1 MIIKGAEPFFLP
13 GSHKGVLLVH
23 GFTGSPSEMI
33 LLGNDLY
40 KRGYTVLG
48 VRLAGHGTSVE
59 EMAKTTWQQWY
70 HSVCDGYHLLRGF
83 CDEISVVGLSMGGL
97 LSIRLGIDFPVKK
110 VVSMSA
116 PVFIANER
124 NLRFLPPLE
133 RSAGRYHRKNRRHL
147 PELAKRY
154 NVSYNKIP
162 LVCVHQLMDI
172 IAKTKAILPQLEK
185 PILIVQSENDHT
197 VFIMIIKG
205 AEPFFLPGSHK
216 GVLLVHGFTGSP
228 SEMILLGNDLYKRGY
243 TVLGVRL
250 AGHGTSVEEMAKTTW
265 QQWYHSVCDGY
276 HLLRGFCDEIS
287 VVGLSMGGLLSIR
300 LGIDFPVKKVVSMSA
315 PVFIANERNLRFLP
329 PLERSAGRYHRK
341 NRRHLPELAKRYNV
355 SYNKIPLVCVHQLM
369 DIIAKT
375 KAILPQLEKPILIVQ
390 SENDHTVKAE
400 SGQYIFDHVQSKE
413 KKLFKI
419 ELSGHLVT
427 LDVEHDKV
435 FKEINDFLK
444 FGAM

>member
-40 KRGYTVLG
+40 KQGYTVLG
-48 VRLAGHGTSVE
+48 IRLAGHGTNVE

-83 CDEISVVGLSMGGL
+83 CDEISVIGLSMGGL

-124 NLRFLPPLE
+124 NLRLLPPLE

-162 LVCVHQLMDI
+162 LVCIYQLLDI
-172 IAKTKAILPQLEK
+172 IAKTKTILPQMEK
-185 PILIVQSENDHT
+185 PILV
-197 VFIMIIKG
+197 
-205 AEPFFLPGSHK
+205 
-216 GVLLVHGFTGSP
+216 
-228 SEMILLGNDLYKRGY
+228 
-243 TVLGVRL
+243 
-250 AGHGTSVEEMAKTTW
+250 
-265 QQWYHSVCDGY
+265 
-276 HLLRGFCDEIS
+276 
-287 VVGLSMGGLLSIR
+287 
-300 LGIDFPVKKVVSMSA
+300 
-315 PVFIANERNLRFLP
+315 
-329 PLERSAGRYHRK
+329 
-341 NRRHLPELAKRYNV
+341 
-355 SYNKIPLVCVHQLM
+355 
-369 DIIAKT
+369 
-375 KAILPQLEKPILIVQ
+375 VQ

-400 SGQYIFDHVQSKE
+400 SGQYIFDHVQSRE

-435 FKEINDFLK
+435 FKEIHDFLK